1 MLVKNV
7 VFCHISCCFCCT
19 QRENLRNTCRNLI
32 LENRNYVVGF
42 RQSPCILSSF
52 AQKNGFAPNV
62 TIHLGCS
69 KFIPPKYE
77 SLFHKSRKEIELPFM
92 IKYSRLAVRISPIIS
107 KNKTQ
112 AKGFRMYIQAA
123 WKSIE
128 AIQIYLQKC

>member
-1 MLVKNV
+1 MKNV
-7 VFCHISCCFCCT
+7 VFRHITCRFCCT

-52 AQKNGFAPNV
+52 AQKNGFAPQR
-62 TIHLGCS
+62 HHSPCFS

-77 SLFHKSRKEIELPFM
+77 SLFHKSRKEIELPFSM
-92 IKYSRLAVRISPIIS
+92 KYSKLAVRISSIIS
-107 KNKTQ
+107 KNKIQ
-112 AKGFRMYIQAA
+112 AKGFRMIQAA

-128 AIQIYLQKC
+128 AIQRYLQKR